1 MSRLA
6 GAILLTLG
14 VSAGAAGGYWYAR
27 LPAGVP
33 APTVAPENTA
43 AAADRKIL
51 YYRDPSGA
59 PYWSAEPKKDADGR
73 DYLPVYEDEEISFEP
88 RGKKPTATA
97 GGPRKI
103 LYYRN
108 PMGLPDTSPV
118 PKKDWMGMD
127 YIPVYE
133 GEERDDGKTVKV
145 SLDKIQRSG
154 VRTEAVEARVVM
166 RPVRAVG
173 TVMHDESRLTVV
185 TMRSDG
191 FVEDLFVS
199 RTGQHV
205 HAGEPLFRV
214 YSVDIQR
221 AQIDLLIAM
230 GTSQRGS
237 GVPAPDA
244 NRNLEGALQRLR
256 NLAVPESRIREVR
269 EKGVN
274 PRTLDWPAPATG
286 DVIEKKIINGQ
297 RVQAGQELYRIADHS
312 HLWVIADVAEAD
324 LPAIKIGTRA
334 TVMVRAYMA
343 EPIQGEVTFIYPELR
358 AETRTARVRI
368 EVPNPD
374 GRLKVDMYADVLFQ
388 TGEAQPIA
396 AVPASA
402 VIDSGTRQ
410 VVLIAKGEGRF
421 EPRPVKIGVRGD
433 GYVEVL
439 EGVSKGEEV
448 VTSATFLIDAE
459 SNLRAALQAFTQPEA
474 PK

>member
-1 MSRLA
+1 
-6 GAILLTLG
+6 
-14 VSAGAAGGYWYAR
+14 
-27 LPAGVP
+27 
-33 APTVAPENTA
+33 
-43 AAADRKIL
+43 
-51 YYRDPSGA
+51 
-59 PYWSAEPKKDADGR
+59 
-73 DYLPVYEDEEISFEP
+73 
-88 RGKKPTATA
+88 
-97 GGPRKI
+97 
-103 LYYRN
+103 
-108 PMGLPDTSPV
+108 
-118 PKKDWMGMD
+118 
-127 YIPVYE
+127 
-133 GEERDDGKTVKV
+133 V

-154 VRTEAVEARVVM
+154 VRTEAAEVRVIV

-205 HAGEPLFRV
+205 RAGEPLFRV

-230 GTSQRGS
+230 GTGQRAS
-237 GVPAPDA
+237 GVPASDA

-286 DVIEKKIINGQ
+286 DIIEKKIINGQ

-312 HLWVIADVAEAD
+312 HLWVIADVAESD

-334 TVMVRAYMA
+334 TVTVRAYA
-343 EPIQGEVTFIYPELR
+343 AHPIEGEVTFIYPELR
-358 AETRTARVRI
+358 TETRTARVRI
-368 EVPNPD
+368 EIPNPD
-374 GRLKVDMYADVLFQ
+374 GRLKVDMYADVVFQ
-388 TGEAQPIA
+388 AGASEEPAI

-410 VVLIAKGEGRF
+410 VVLVAKGEGRF
-421 EPRPVKIGVRGD
+421 EPRAVKLGRRGD

-439 EGVSKGEEV
+439 GGISKGEDV
-448 VTSATFLIDAE
+448 VTAATFLIDAE